1 MSITTS
7 SIRMDKKTKEAADK
21 QLKKI
26 GLNFNSYVNLAVTQ
40 LLIQRQVPFE
50 IKLPENSPRE
60 KTRKAIESAEKKIQG
75 ILPEDT
81 PVFSDGKSLVEFMK
95 NYKDQ

>member
-40 LLIQRQVPFE
+40 LLIQGQVPFE
-50 IKLPENSPRE
+50 IKLPE
-60 KTRKAIESAEKKIQG
+60 
-75 ILPEDT
+75 DT
-81 PVFSDGKSLVEFMK
+81 PTFSDGKSLVEYMK